1 MNILVI
7 GTENQ
12 FTELRNKF
20 GEHFT
25 YTRLSDQ
32 ADAEQYLK
40 TSNIVFDFLLDE
52 DPYQF
57 DVYRTYKN
65 LVVFV
70 NATKLCLA
78 EIAYMFDH
86 EIECELLGFNGLPG
100 FVNRP
105 LLEVSVLRESQHELL
120 KSICD
125 QLNTKYQLVADRV
138 GMVSPRVICMI
149 INEAYYTLQ
158 EGTAS
163 RADIDAGMKLGTA
176 YPHGPFEW
184 AQKLGIHHVYE
195 LLEAVYED
203 TKDERYKIC
212 PLLKREYLLLTQP

>member
-25 YTRLSDQ
+25 YTRLSDL

-163 RADIDAGMKLGTA
+163 RADIDVGMKLGTA
-176 YPHGPFEW
+176 YPYGPFEW
-184 AQKLGIHHVYE
+184 ADKIGIHHVYE